1 MNEPRPRTGTGRRRP
16 VPRARADANRLGR
29 DDWLDAA
36 YLAVV
41 DGGFDAVRVLSIADT
56 LGITR
61 GSFYWHFTDHAEL
74 ISALVDR
81 WRERELDADRV
92 LAEPVHD
99 DPVEDLLHLLD
110 AALARRGEDL
120 RDMRFE
126 LALRGLGRRDPAIA
140 QMLVEVDAA
149 RMAVITAKFER
160 LAGDGSEAAALAAL
174 FYLAVAGAHQA
185 LARPASD
192 ARTAAYLRSVI
203 ADHLVRRQA
212 PPIPAGG
219 ADRAARAA
227 RAPSTPK
234 PARGRTRRG
243 AVS

>member
-1 MNEPRPRTGTGRRRP
+1 MNDSRPRPRAGTGRRRP
-16 VPRARADANRLGR
+16 SPRARADAQRLGR

-36 YLAVV
+36 YGAVV
-41 DGGFDAVRVLSIADT
+41 DGGFDAVRVLSIADA

-74 ISALVDR
+74 ISALVER
-81 WRERELDADRV
+81 WRERELAADRA
-92 LAEPVHD
+92 LAAPVRE
-99 DPVEDLLHLLD
+99 DPAEDLLHLLD
-110 AALARRGEDL
+110 AALARGGEDL

-126 LALRGLGRRDPAIA
+126 LALRGLGRREPAIA
-140 QMLVEVDAA
+140 KMLVEVDAA

-160 LAGDGSEAAALAAL
+160 LVGNATEAADLAAL

-203 ADHLVRRQA
+203 AEHLVRRQA
-212 PPIPAGG
+212 PT
-219 ADRAARAA
+219 
-227 RAPSTPK
+227 TPK
-234 PARGRTRRG
+234 RPRMGPRTDP
-243 AVS
+243 VS